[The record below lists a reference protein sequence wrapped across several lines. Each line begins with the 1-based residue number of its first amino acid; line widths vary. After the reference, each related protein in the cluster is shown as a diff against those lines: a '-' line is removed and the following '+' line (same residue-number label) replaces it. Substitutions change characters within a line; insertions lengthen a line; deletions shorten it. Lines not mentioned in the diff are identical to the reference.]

1 VRIAGAALLIG
12 AFGVAAAAAQD
23 VVTPP
28 VRITEVRPVYTRE
41 AVQARL
47 FGIVVLS
54 CDVLLDGTTD
64 KIRIV
69 KSLDAIYGL
78 DQQAVAALR
87 QWRFKPAMRNGVP
100 FIATVTVSL
109 NFTLRERDGTV
120 LSAPQPPPLPAPIS
134 AWPASF
140 ANDIADPGATWKPDS
155 VQLADTTLHFESP
168 AGWMVRNYPQ
178 GSLLLSIASP
188 DGRRMVMTGAPMKTP
203 AAMRLPLPP
212 GAIDG
217 FAKAMATLPA
227 LQKAEVQAGGQ
238 VQIGSKWWLW
248 LEITQSA
255 GILNQLPPE
264 VRQAFNG
271 QNFTQMKMW
280 SFVTDSDG
288 ELVQILIYDW
298 LPDPG
303 PDRDA
308 ELRDATSIFRV
319 MLSKMSFS
327 KSQHQ

>member
-1 VRIAGAALLIG
+1 VRIAAAALLIG
-12 AFGVAAAAAQD
+12 AFGATAVAAQD
-23 VVTPP
+23 LVTPP

-54 CDVLLDGTTD
+54 CDVLLDGTTGN
-64 KIRIV
+64 IRIV

-78 DQQAVAALR
+78 DQQAVAALK
-87 QWRFKPAMRNGVP
+87 QWRFKPAMSNGVP

-120 LSAPQPPPLPAPIS
+120 LGTPQPPPPPAPIS

-140 ANDIADPGATWKPDS
+140 ANDIVDPGATWNADS
-155 VQLADTTLHFESP
+155 VKLGDTTLKFSVP
-168 AGWMVRNYPQ
+168 AGWLVRNYPE
-178 GSLLLSIASP
+178 GTRLLSLMSG
-188 DGRRMVMTGAPMKTP
+188 DGRRAVMTGAARKTP
-203 AAMRLPLPP
+203 GRLMTPLAPDQVAAF
-212 GAIDG
+212 G
-217 FAKAMATLPA
+217 KAMAALPGT
-227 LQKAEVQAGGQ
+227 QKATFQASGQ
-238 VQIGSKWWLW
+238 VQIGSRWWLW
-248 LEITQSA
+248 IEFIQSPDVM
-255 GILNQLPPE
+255 NEMPPE
-264 VRQAFNG
+264 IREGLSQH
-271 QNFTQMKMW
+271 NFSELRMW
-280 SFVTDSDG
+280 SFLTGQED
-288 ELVQILIYDW
+288 ELAQILFYDW